1 MASKTPIGA
10 PSGIAGLAH
19 SVGKPGRTQNLGSL
33 IGRRTAGLSANTGGN
48 SAMQSLNHYG
58 KGGAPMLDNT
68 VAGGVD
74 PTAHAGAKM
83 VRGGSM
89 SPHIRSGGLGP
100 NKISTPGPF
109 DAYSPHNADLE

>member
-1 MASKTPIGA
+1 M
-10 PSGIAGLAH
+10 H
-19 SVGKPGRTQNLGSL
+19 
-33 IGRRTAGLSANTGGN
+33 
-48 SAMQSLNHYG
+48 SLNHYG
-58 KGGAPMLDNT
+58 KGGAPLLDGDGRT
-68 VAGGVD
+68 GRVD

-83 VRGGSM
+83 IRGGSM